1 MIATKKEN
9 NYAHTAYEIRISTMN
24 LYNFIAPP
32 DAYYHVENRY
42 SNDKWQEK
50 CDWLEAY
57 IQIHQPDIIAF
68 QEVFSIDALQTLVQK
83 LNYPHFAFVDTPI
96 QKSPGVY
103 ESPVVCLASRYPI
116 SKLNPLSANKEV
128 SHALSLTDE
137 MTFSRVPLWAS
148 IQLPKLGE
156 VDFYVVHLKSKRPI
170 LDEEIKTNI
179 LSENLCH
186 DMLGALASHIQRS
199 AESCQLM
206 VHLIENRKK
215 HQRPFV
221 LMGDFNDDLYA
232 ESLKPLHLSKLQSVT
247 DDMAIHP
254 IHYYQLY
261 DSWDIYQENV
271 GSPAIIRP
279 YTYFHHHVGSILDY
293 ILLSDDFKESEANQV
308 ISVVNYH
315 CEDKHLTPIDPR
327 QIHGSDHAVIS
338 IDLLIKN

>member
-1 MIATKKEN
+1 
-9 NYAHTAYEIRISTMN
+9 MN
-24 LYNFIAPP
+24 LCNFIAPP
-32 DAYYHVENRY
+32 DAYYHAESSY
-42 SNDKWQEK
+42 SHEEWEAK
-50 CDWLEAY
+50 CNWLKAH
-57 IQIHQPDIIAF
+57 IQTQQPDIIGF
-68 QEVFSIDALQTLVQK
+68 QEVFSIDTLKTLLHK
-83 LNYPHFAFVDTPI
+83 LNYPYFAFVDTPI

-116 SKLNPLSANKEV
+116 SRLNPLNTKAAV
-128 SHALSLTDE
+128 SRALNLTED
-137 MTFSRVPLWAS
+137 MTFSRVPLWAR
-148 IQLPKLGE
+148 IQLPHLGE

-170 LDEEIKTNI
+170 LDEHLKNNV

-186 DMLGALASHIQRS
+186 DMLGALASQIQRS

-215 HQRPFV
+215 HQRPFI

-254 IHYYQLY
+254 IHYYQLH
-261 DSWDIYQENV
+261 DSWDIYQENI
-271 GSPAIIRP
+271 GSPTLPRS
-279 YTYFHHHVGSILDY
+279 YTYFHHHAGSILDY
-293 ILLSDDFKESEANQV
+293 ILLSDDFKESQTKQK

-327 QIHGSDHAVIS
+327 QIHGSDHAAIS